1 MSPSPIGRPLTRV
14 DGVAKVTGAA
24 RYAADADVAG
34 VTHAVLVTSTIARG
48 RVSAL
53 ETAAARSAPGVLGVF
68 THLTMPRLTV
78 PGPTAAYFKRFLPV
92 QDDVVRHAGQPVAV
106 VVAETL
112 EQARYAATLLRVS
125 YEAEVPRVVLA
136 DSMADAYVPPP
147 GNDGP
152 NDYLRGDVAA
162 GFAAADVVVETTCTT
177 PLQHHNAL
185 EPSATV
191 AEWTG
196 DRLTVHEST
205 QGIGNS
211 QNALMQAFGLPRE
224 NVRVV
229 TPFVGGGFGAKG
241 PVWPHTVLAAAVAR
255 QVGRPVKLVLTRAD
269 TYTSNGHRAETHQVL
284 RVGATRDGG
293 LTAIEHVVT
302 QQVSRTEEALF
313 NSSEPTRML
322 YACPNVRSTQR
333 AVRLDLPTGSF
344 VRSPEAATS
353 HALESALDELSHAL
367 GVDPVELRL
376 RNWSDTNQETGVRH
390 GSNHLRECYEE
401 GARRFG
407 WSNRDPRPGS
417 MRDGGE
423 LVGLGMATAAH
434 TAGGRPGS
442 GATVTIGLDGTATI
456 RSGTQE
462 IGTGTSTVMAQVGA
476 EVLGLPAHHVVFALG
491 DTDYPP
497 AFASAAS
504 ATVPSVGSGVVRAA
518 TAAREQVVAAAVADV
533 GGPLHGVPPDRVGT
547 ADGYLFVADQPRRR
561 VSYRDVVRR
570 RGTPVEVTS
579 NPVPVPLGYSVGA
592 VFVEVRVDPVT
603 GRVRVRRVVGV
614 FDPGRVLNRQT
625 VRSQAIG
632 GAVWGIGF
640 TLTEHTLVDPHLGR
654 VVTPNLSGYLVPV
667 NADVPDIDVGFV
679 DRPDPASPALGARG
693 FGETPMTGVTAAI
706 GNAVHHAIGHRIRDL
721 PITQDKVIA
730 ALSAQN

>member
-1 MSPSPIGRPLTRV
+1 MSPSVVGRPLARV
-14 DGVAKVTGAA
+14 DGVAKVTGSA
-24 RYAADADVAG
+24 RYAADADVAA
-34 VTHAVLVTSTIARG
+34 VAHAVLETSTIARG
-48 RVSAL
+48 RITALDSSAA
-53 ETAAARSAPGVLGVF
+53 EAAPGVLGVF
-68 THLTMPRLTV
+68 THRNLPRITV
-78 PGPTAAYFKRFLPV
+78 PSPTATFLKRFLPV
-92 QDDVVRHAGQPVAV
+92 QDDLIRHAGQPVAI
-106 VVAETL
+106 VVADTL
-112 EQARYAATLLRVS
+112 ERAQHAATLLNVT
-125 YEAEVPRVVLA
+125 YQAEAPRVVLA
-136 DSMADAYVPPP
+136 DSMGESYVPPD
-147 GNDGP
+147 GNDGR
-152 NDYLRGDVAA
+152 NDYSRGDLAA
-162 GFAAADVVVETTCTT
+162 GLAAADVTVETTCTT

-196 DRLTVHEST
+196 DELTVHEST
-205 QGIGNS
+205 QGITNS

-229 TPFVGGGFGAKG
+229 TPYVGGGFGAKG

-255 QVGRPVKLVLTRAD
+255 QVGRPVKLVLSRAD
-269 TYTSNGHRAETHQVL
+269 TYTSNGHRAETHQEL
-284 RVGATRDGG
+284 RLGATRDGK

-302 QQVSRTEEALF
+302 QQVSRTEELLF

-353 HALESALDELSHAL
+353 HALESALDEVSYAL
-367 GVDPVELRL
+367 GMDPVELRL

-407 WSNRDPRPGS
+407 WSRRNPRPGS
-417 MRDGGE
+417 TRDGGE

-442 GATVTIGLDGTATI
+442 GAAVTISLDGTASI
-456 RSGTQE
+456 RSGTQD
-462 IGTGTSTVMAQVGA
+462 IGTGTYTVMGQIGA
-476 EVLGLPAHHVVFALG
+476 EVLGLPAHHVTFDLG
-491 DTDYPP
+491 DTNFPS

-518 TAAREQVVAAAVADV
+518 TAARDQVIATAVADA
-533 GGPLHGVPPDRVGT
+533 GGPLHGVPPDRVST
-547 ADGYLFVADQPRRR
+547 ADGHLFVVDQPRRR
-561 VSYRDVVRR
+561 VSYRDVMRR

-579 NPVPVPLGYSVGA
+579 NPVPVALAYSVGA
-592 VFVEVRVDPVT
+592 VFVEVRVDPVI

-614 FDPGRVLNRQT
+614 FDTGRVLNRQT
-625 VRSQAIG
+625 LRSQAIG

-654 VVTPNLSGYLVPV
+654 IVTPNLSGYLVPV
-667 NADVPDIDVGFV
+667 NADVPDIDVGFI
-679 DRPDPASPALGARG
+679 DRPDPSSPALGARG

-721 PITQDKVIA
+721 PITQDKIIA
-730 ALSAQN
+730 ALS